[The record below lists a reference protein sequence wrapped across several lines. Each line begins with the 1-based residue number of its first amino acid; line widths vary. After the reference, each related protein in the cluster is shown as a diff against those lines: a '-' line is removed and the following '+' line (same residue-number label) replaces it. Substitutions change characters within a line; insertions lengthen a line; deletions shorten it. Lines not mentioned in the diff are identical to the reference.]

1 MNVWLVK
8 QGLMKSNAFSR
19 LMGNISMRE
28 FGVLEDME
36 AKLHAKFNPSQL
48 KVDDPNGDLYKV
60 NVSES
65 NCDCAI

>member
-8 QGLMKSNAFSR
+8 QGLMRGNAFSR

-36 AKLHAKFNPSQL
+36 AKLQAKFNPSQL

-60 NVSES
+60 NVRKF
-65 NCDCAI
+65 CV